1 MQTQIR
7 RMELVRAIPDPLWS
21 LYRSARGV
29 VGKLRRTTGNL
40 LFPHVVEKLR
50 RTGAPSDN
58 EKLWKLATR
67 GFYGLI
73 YPFQNR
79 TEFLGLLGVL
89 RRARPRVM
97 MEIGTALGGTL
108 FMFMRVAADDARAVS
123 VDLPGGGGGGGYRVE
138 RIPLYKALA
147 LPLQQVELIRD
158 DSHDPLVLRR
168 VQDWLAGDQL
178 DFLMIDGDHS
188 YEGVKQDYEF
198 YSPLVRPGGLIAFH
212 DIVSVSGV
220 EQFWG
225 ELKVGRRVDEFIGS
239 EGCARLEG
247 RVCGIGVLH
256 V

>member
-108 FMFMRVAADDARAVS
+108 FMFMRVAADDAAPLASICRGAEAGAATAWSGFRFTRRSHCLSSKWNSSATTHMIPSSSAVFRTGSRAINS
-123 VDLPGGGGGGGYRVE
+123 
-138 RIPLYKALA
+138 I
-147 LPLQQVELIRD
+147 
-158 DSHDPLVLRR
+158 S
-168 VQDWLAGDQL
+168 
-178 DFLMIDGDHS
+178 S
-188 YEGVKQDYEF
+188 
-198 YSPLVRPGGLIAFH
+198 
-212 DIVSVSGV
+212 
-220 EQFWG
+220 
-225 ELKVGRRVDEFIGS
+225 
-239 EGCARLEG
+239 
-247 RVCGIGVLH
+247 
-256 V
+256 